1 MTVLAQTDPATSA
14 ARLPAVMD
22 GLLAMIERET
32 ELVRAGKL
40 TEAAALAEPKAELSR
55 QYLALAQSLKNSE
68 AGGAHGAPGELEALR
83 RRHDLFQALLQVN
96 LTVLATAHAVS
107 EGILRGVHEEL
118 TRKAAPSTYGASGM
132 PSTPP
137 ASVAQPLTV
146 SRIL

>member
-1 MTVLAQTDPATSA
+1 MTVLDPATPA

-55 QYLALAQSLKNSE
+55 QYLALAQCLKNNE
-68 AGGAHGAPGELEALR
+68 AGDARDVPGELEALQALR

-137 ASVAQPLTV
+137 ASAAQPLTV